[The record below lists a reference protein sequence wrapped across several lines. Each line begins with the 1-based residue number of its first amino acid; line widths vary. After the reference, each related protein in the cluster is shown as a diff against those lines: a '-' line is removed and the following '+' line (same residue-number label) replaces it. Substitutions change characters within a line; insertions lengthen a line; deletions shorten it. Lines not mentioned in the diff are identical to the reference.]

1 MVAVIY
7 TRGADREE
15 QARHCEEFAKAN
27 GIYVVSSDMDW
38 EDIEKTVVLGEIDA
52 VIVTDMSRITRKAKE
67 YYSIKNIFDVFGT
80 RIIAAPNYKRGAVK

>member
-52 VIVTDMSRITRKAKE
+52 VIVTDMSRITRKMQE
-67 YYSIKNIFDVFGT
+67 YFSIKNVFDVFGT
-80 RIIAAPNYKRGAVK
+80 KIVVAPNFKRSAIK